1 MMNGMGGLEDGGP
14 VHPAMRPVEPG
25 VVRDQIE
32 QHRNR
37 PVPERPGVD
46 VGVDLRPAA
55 ILPAP
60 GDDPGRHAVDRGGGE
75 APPDFPPDLR
85 VEPGIEVRMPRLG
98 RQRECPR
105 GEQIADTDDQRHGDG
120 GQDQGKR
127 HGGLV
132 PYRGRGLNRERPVRG
147 LLFAR
152 RRREV
157 PAGVSVRGSL
167 TPADA
172 APSRRERA
180 FRPGASIHVSP
191 RPLPPIGRMK
201 QRVFYSSPARGGG
214 VRALVC
220 PRQTKIVPGAQSR
233 SNTKL
238 VEGCR
243 ALDGGAPLRQGFALP
258 PPLAGEEY
266 TESV

>member
-37 PVPERPGVD
+37 PVPERIAMDIRIDP
-46 VGVDLRPAA
+46 RPAA

-60 GDDPGRHAVDRGGGE
+60 GDDPRRHAVNGGGGQT
-75 APPDFPPDLR
+75 PGDFAPDLR
-85 VEPGIEVRMPRLG
+85 IEAGIEVRMPRLG
-98 RQRECPR
+98 RQRESAR

-127 HGGLV
+127 HGSLV
-132 PYRGRGLNRERPVRG
+132 PYRGRGLNRGRLVPRRFVRAE
-147 LLFAR
+147 AR

-157 PAGVSVRGSL
+157 WS
-167 TPADA
+167 
-172 APSRRERA
+172 
-180 FRPGASIHVSP
+180 ASAL
-191 RPLPPIGRMK
+191 RL
-201 QRVFYSSPARGGG
+201 SSYLARGGG

-238 VEGCR
+238 VEGCHR
-243 ALDGGAPLRQGFALP
+243 LDSGTPLRQGFALP
-258 PPLAGEEY
+258 PPLAGEE
-266 TESV
+266 